1 MTVLRRSDNPIL
13 RICLE
18 VSLILEAKDVL
29 EFTNTLAILRGPFP
43 DNGDVG
49 SRDEAIHVDRNV
61 ILGSSI
67 WCVRRREK
75 EHRVEPRQRV
85 EEAEKTQLAALEE
98 AVAEQEPQKS
108 TTKGT
113 DQKDKAQF

>member
-75 EHRVEPRQRV
+75 EHRVVAQRRKCV
-85 EEAEKTQLAALEE
+85 GEISHRCPGMIIPIAINN
-98 AVAEQEPQKS
+98 
-108 TTKGT
+108 
-113 DQKDKAQF
+113 QFYKHRLLDWLMLRR

>member
-29 EFTNTLAILRGPFP
+29 KFTNMLAILCGPFP
-43 DNGDVG
+43 DNSDVG

-75 EHRVEPRQRV
+75 EHRVEAQRGKCV
-85 EEAEKTQLAALEE
+85 HKISRRRPGNIIPIAID
-98 AVAEQEPQKS
+98 
-108 TTKGT
+108 
-113 DQKDKAQF
+113 DQFYKHRLLGWFML